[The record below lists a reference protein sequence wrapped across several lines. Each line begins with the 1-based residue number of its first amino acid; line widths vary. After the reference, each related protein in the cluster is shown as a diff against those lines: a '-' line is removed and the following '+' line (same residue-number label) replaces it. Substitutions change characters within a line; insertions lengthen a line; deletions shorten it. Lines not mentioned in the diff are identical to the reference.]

1 MLKVVLGINA
11 AMFMVEFW
19 AGLISGSVS
28 LLADSLDMLGDAM
41 VYGFSLYAVAESQ
54 RTKALSALFKGIIM
68 AAFGLFALG
77 QVIYKLSVPHVPA
90 FEAIGVVGLIAL
102 TANGFC
108 FMLLWRHR
116 ADDINMSSVWLCSR
130 NDIIANVS
138 VIAAAVGVWLSG
150 ASWPDLVVGVAIAG
164 LFLKSAFTVLSGS
177 VRELRRAQA

>member
-1 MLKVVLGINA
+1 
-11 AMFMVEFW
+11 MFVVEFW
-19 AGLISGSVS
+19 AGLVSGSVS

-68 AAFGLFALG
+68 AAFGLFAVG
-77 QVIYKLSVPHVPA
+77 QVICKIAVPHVPA
-90 FEAIGVVGLIAL
+90 FETIGAVGFAAL
-102 TANGFC
+102 AANGFC
-108 FMLLWRHR
+108 FALLWRHR

-138 VIAAAVGVWLSG
+138 VIAAGAGVWLTST
-150 ASWPDLVVGVAIAG
+150 AWPDLVVGVAIAA

-177 VRELRRAQA
+177 ARELRRAQA